1 MDLGDRRMTAHTEP
15 PDADRVPD
23 AGNVPEPEG
32 VPPEVAARLL
42 RALDQAPNLVVSL
55 LSSDLTTSWMSSSA
69 QWVTDTDPAARR
81 GRRSLEEI
89 HPDDKHRIL
98 HGMVQLW
105 NNTKAGRGSELT
117 IEPLRYR
124 KLRRDGSWITMEALV
139 QNFLDDP
146 VVDGLLIVSRPAGG
160 EVDSVGRVVDL
171 LVADAPLAEVLAA
184 CARLVPDF
192 LGYAAVVGLVDGT
205 PVIGVDEDSPAA
217 LLVKDERWWRSCLE
231 DGRMRTAGDYQG
243 FPDDLAATALAEG
256 FGCAWA
262 VPLRDRTTGQVMG
275 CVIVWITVP
284 AEYNLGTEQ
293 GLRQTMRLASLVLGE
308 HRRQRSLRR
317 EAATDP
323 LTGVGNR
330 SALRQRLDA
339 APGEV
344 AIALFDMDDFKPVND
359 THGHDVGDAVLHA
372 VADRLVAAV
381 RSDDLVVRFGGDE
394 FAVVFAEGTTADGVA
409 ATTER
414 LLAAI
419 ARPMPCEA
427 GPVVTVTA
435 SVGVAFGRADRVV
448 QQADAA
454 LYEAKRAR
462 LGDRSH

>member
-1 MDLGDRRMTAHTEP
+1 MTGHSEHA
-15 PDADRVPD
+15 DA
-23 AGNVPEPEG
+23 EG
-32 VPPEVAARLL
+32 VPEEVAARLL
-42 RALDQAPNLVVSL
+42 RALDRSPNLVVSL
-55 LSSDLTTSWMSSSA
+55 LGSDLTTAWVSQSA
-69 QWVTDTDPAARR
+69 EWVIGTDPAARR
-81 GRRSLEEI
+81 GRRSLEEV

-105 NNTKAGRGSELT
+105 NSTKAGRGSELT

-124 KLRRDGSWITMEALV
+124 KLRRDGSWMTMEALV

-146 VVDGLLIVSRPAGG
+146 VVDGLLVISRPAGG
-160 EVDSVGRVVDL
+160 ELDGVGRVVDL
-171 LVADAPLAEVLAA
+171 LVADGPLEEVLAA

-192 LGYAAVVGLVDGT
+192 LGYAAVVGLVDGI

-217 LLVKDERWWRSCLE
+217 RLVKDERWWRACLD
-231 DGRMRTAGDYQG
+231 DGRLRTSADYRG
-243 FPDDLAATALAEG
+243 FPEDLAATAQAEG
-256 FGCAWA
+256 FGCAWV

-275 CVIVWITVP
+275 CVIVWVTVP
-284 AEYNLGTEQ
+284 GEYNLGAEQ
-293 GLRQTMRLASLVLGE
+293 GLRQTMRLATLVLGE
-308 HRRQRSLRR
+308 HRRERSLRR

-330 SALRQRLDA
+330 SALRQRLDS
-339 APGEV
+339 APDEV

-359 THGHDVGDAVLHA
+359 THGHELGDAVLQA

-381 RSDDLVVRFGGDE
+381 RNDDLVVRFGGDE
-394 FAVVFAEGTTADGVA
+394 FAVVFAEGTTPEGVA

-419 ARPMPCEA
+419 ARPIPCEA

-435 SVGVAFGRADRVV
+435 SVGVAFGYADCVV
-448 QQADAA
+448 QEADAA
-454 LYEAKRAR
+454 LYEAKRTK
-462 LGDRSH
+462 LGTQAH

>member
-1 MDLGDRRMTAHTEP
+1 MTGESDSH
-15 PDADRVPD
+15 DA
-23 AGNVPEPEG
+23 EG
-32 VPPEVAARLL
+32 VPADIAARLL
-42 RALDQAPNLVVSL
+42 RALDRSPNLVVSL
-55 LSSDLTTSWMSSSA
+55 LGSDMTTAWMSSSA
-69 QWVTDTDPAARR
+69 EWVINTDPTARR
-81 GRRSLEEI
+81 GRRSLEEV

-124 KLRRDGSWITMEALV
+124 KLQRDGSWITMEALV

-146 VVDGLLIVSRPAGG
+146 VVDGLLVVSRPAGG
-160 EVDSVGRVVDL
+160 ELDSVGRVVDL
-171 LVADAPLAEVLAA
+171 LVAEAPLEEVLAA

-205 PVIGVDEDSPAA
+205 PVIGVDQDSPAA
-217 LLVKDERWWRSCLE
+217 RLVKDERWWRGCLE
-231 DGRMRTAGDYQG
+231 DGRMRISADYQG
-243 FPDDLAATALAEG
+243 FPEDLAETAKADG
-256 FGCAWA
+256 FGCAWV

-275 CVIVWITVP
+275 CVVVWVTVP
-284 AEYNLGTEQ
+284 AEYNLGTEH
-293 GLRQTMRLASLVLGE
+293 GLRQAMRLATLVLGE
-308 HRRQRSLRR
+308 HRRQHSLRR

-323 LTGVGNR
+323 LTSVGNR

-339 APGEV
+339 ASAEV

-359 THGHDVGDAVLHA
+359 TYGHDVGDAVLQA

-381 RSDDLVVRFGGDE
+381 RNDDLVVRFGGDE
-394 FAVVFAEGTTADGVA
+394 FAVVFADGTSAEGVA
-409 ATTER
+409 TTTER

-419 ARPMPCEA
+419 ARPIPCAA
-427 GPVVTVTA
+427 GPVVAVTA
-435 SVGVAFGRADRVV
+435 SVGVACGRADRVV

-462 LGDRSH
+462 LGTRAH